1 MHYSLAAAL
10 LLFVAVSLGFYL
22 VSVGIR
28 KRKRLPA
35 LGLTHAALAIFGFI
49 ALCLQIAAD
58 TSSKLNNAAAFFLTL
73 AIIGGFLV
81 FALHEKGGPPSMPV
95 VVLHAIMG
103 SVGLILICI
112 NLFS

>member
-1 MHYSLAAAL
+1 MNYTLAATL
-10 LLFVAVSLGFYL
+10 LLSVAVTLGFYL

-35 LGLTHAALAIFGFI
+35 LGLTHAALAITGFI
-49 ALCLQIAAD
+49 ALSLQIAAD
-58 TSSKLNNAAAFFLTL
+58 TSIKLNNAAAFFLTL
-73 AIIGGFLV
+73 AIIGGLMV
-81 FALHEKGGPPSMPV
+81 FVLHEKGRPPSMPV

-103 SVGLILICI
+103 SVGLILISL